1 MKNNKVT
8 LKNKEK
14 LSSWDRRV
22 TVNVSIPL
30 KVLARIDELHGQG
43 KRSAF
48 VTEVLLKA
56 LGFDN

>member
-1 MKNNKVT
+1 MINKVT
-8 LKNKEK
+8 LKDKQK

-48 VTEVLLKA
+48 VTECLLKA

>member
-1 MKNNKVT
+1 MTNKVT
-8 LKNKEK
+8 LKDKQK

-48 VTEVLLKA
+48 VTECLLKA